1 MYFSPKHGFWMV
13 EIKKWVECRL
23 LWKKVLT
30 WFMGKQL
37 NPVHAFPSLKPHF
50 TDAIASNFF
59 LIRIKKDVVHQVTS
73 SVYYLLHQ
81 PFRLINIISC
91 RSRGIKLQPYST
103 PWWLCVSFVI
113 VGLWECCALCCW
125 VSKFSSLTGIQTH
138 TSLLVPIQCC
148 CLHLPKKQTI
158 HFTTVIT

>member
-1 MYFSPKHGFWMV
+1 
-13 EIKKWVECRL
+13 
-23 LWKKVLT
+23 
-30 WFMGKQL
+30 MGKQL

-91 RSRGIKLQPYST
+91 RSRGKTTALFNSM
-103 PWWLCVSFVI
+103 VI
-113 VGLWECCALCCW
+113 VCFICYSRPVGMLCSMLLSEQ
-125 VSKFSSLTGIQTH
+125 VFFSDRHTNSHQPPGTNTMLLLAFAKETDHSLHNCNNLKCEEYGRY
-138 TSLLVPIQCC
+138 
-148 CLHLPKKQTI
+148 K
-158 HFTTVIT
+158 